1 MLFIPLKKKRKNDEG
16 VGSPTRAKKGGKTKE
31 ARIYIPLKDIHH
43 PNSLALDQSSWLT

>member
-1 MLFIPLKKKRKNDEG
+1 MLFIPLKKREKIMKEWEVLLEQKR
-16 VGSPTRAKKGGKTKE
+16 GKTEE